1 MSTFQKLKNITQYIA
16 RGVSP
21 TYSDDGYMV
30 VNQRCVRDNRV
41 TFDAARFSSKKKRI
55 ADEKFLLKGDVLI
68 NSTGVGTLGRVAQL
82 KEIMEGLV
90 ADAHVTI
97 VRPKCNALNLCYF
110 GYAIVAQE
118 RFIESL
124 GKGATGQT
132 ELSREDVGNIEIRVP
147 AIEEQKK
154 ISAILS
160 AYDDLIENNTR
171 RIQILEEMSQRIY
184 REWFVNFRFPGHE
197 KVKLVDSEMGKIPE
211 GWEVKPLGEEVSIVR
226 GKNLTKQKM
235 EDGLIPVISAGISPS
250 GFHSVSNVKAPAV
263 TISASGANAGYIGFH
278 MNDLWASDC
287 SFFNKDKT
295 EFIFFYYLSL
305 LDRQVEVT
313 NMQRGAAQPH
323 VYPKDLMELK
333 IIVPSENLI
342 KSFDEIAGSFFKLI
356 GNLKSKNE
364 NLKKSRDLLLPKL
377 ISGEVDVSELDIELK
392 EEVDV
397 ASRQ

>member
-1 MSTFQKLKNITQYIA
+1 MIFSDIADINPRVKLSRTEEYPFVEMGDITSGKRYVKSVKDKVYKGGGSRFKADDILFARITPCLENGKIAQFKAGSGAVGFGSTEFFVFRAKE
-16 RGVSP
+16 GVSDKGFLF
-21 TYSDDGYMV
+21 YLASSDILRKPAEGSMFGASGRQRAVLDV
-30 VNQRCVRDNRV
+30 VKAVV
-41 TFDAARFSSKKKRI
+41 
-55 ADEKFLLKGDVLI
+55 
-68 NSTGVGTLGRVAQL
+68 
-82 KEIMEGLV
+82 
-90 ADAHVTI
+90 
-97 VRPKCNALNLCYF
+97 
-110 GYAIVAQE
+110 
-118 RFIESL
+118 
-124 GKGATGQT
+124 
-132 ELSREDVGNIEIRVP
+132 VP
-147 AIEEQKK
+147 DISFVNQKK
-154 ISAILS
+154 ISVVLS

-171 RIQILEEMSQRIY
+171 RIQILEEMCQRIY
-184 REWFVNFRFPGHE
+184 REWFVDFRFPGHKE
-197 KVKLVDSEMGKIPE
+197 VDLIDSEMGKIPE
-211 GWEVKPLGEEVSIVR
+211 GWDVKPLGEEISIVR

-278 MNDLWASDC
+278 MNDIWASDC
-287 SFFNKDKT
+287 SFFNSDST

-364 NLKKSRDLLLPKL
+364 KLKKSRDLLLSKL

-392 EEVDV
+392 EEANV
-397 ASRQ
+397 A